1 MSEAILHGIV
11 LAFGLIIPLGVQNV
25 FVFNQGASQSTLLRT
40 APVVITAAIC
50 DTILIL
56 VAVQGVSLMLLTFSW
71 LTTTLYIIGFFFL
84 LYMGWVIW
92 KSEPT
97 VSKNEVQTMTIKK
110 QIVFAASVS
119 LLNPHAI
126 LDTIGVI
133 GTNSIQYIGTEKWA
147 FSLATIFVSWIWFIG
162 LAIAG
167 RMLGK
172 VDSSGTKIKLL
183 NKISGVIIWGVAF
196 YMLAKLVIK

>member
-1 MSEAILHGIV
+1 MSEAFLHGII

-25 FVFNQGASQSTLLRT
+25 FVFNQGASQSTLLKA

-56 VAVQGVSLMLLTFSW
+56 VAVQGVSLVLLTFSW
-71 LTTTLYIIGFFFL
+71 LTTALYTVGFSFL
-84 LYMGWVIW
+84 LYMGWSIW
-92 KSEPT
+92 KSEPAAPQ
-97 VSKNEVQTMTIKK
+97 NEERTISIKR
-110 QIVFAASVS
+110 QIIFAASVS

-133 GTNSIQYIGTEKWA
+133 GTNSIQYVGTEKWA
-147 FSLATIFVSWIWFIG
+147 FTFATISVSWLWFIG

-167 RMLGK
+167 RILEKMDKSGK
-172 VDSSGTKIKLL
+172 RIQLL
-183 NKISGVIIWGVAF
+183 NKISGVIIWGVAL
-196 YMLAKLVIK
+196 YMLMKLFP